1 MFLRKQGRDS
11 LTVCL
16 RGTGK
21 RRLVSAWADEHL
33 FTVKLCLGEENP

>member
-16 RGTGK
+16 RGTE
-21 RRLVSAWADEHL
+21 RLLVSAWADEHL